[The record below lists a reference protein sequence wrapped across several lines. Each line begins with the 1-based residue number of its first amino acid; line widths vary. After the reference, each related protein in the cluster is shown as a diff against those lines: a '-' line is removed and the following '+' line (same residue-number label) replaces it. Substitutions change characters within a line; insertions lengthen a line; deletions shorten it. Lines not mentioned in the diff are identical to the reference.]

1 MSLFTA
7 LQLSQFTQQL
17 SELRDDFSTSF
28 SEDSDESFEQAKVA
42 LASACTLVNELSYDT
57 ETFPEGLT
65 SLPTDLRHETDLD
78 YVLCLFDELI
88 DVLTCAQLES
98 EQLESLTKED
108 ITVRVSLIGSEGGVA
123 HFSGTFTY
131 GSNNFSM
138 EPVSDSQAAITDD
151 HTVRTEFECNH
162 PQVKRSGIAI
172 NGDAWRD
179 LEAAECEAPFL
190 QIAFFTNA
198 DPQDFLDDTA
208 ANLTHEQAGLVL

>member
-28 SEDSDESFEQAKVA
+28 SENSDESFEQAKVA
-42 LASACTLVNELSYDT
+42 LASACTLVDELSDDT
-57 ETFPEGLT
+57 EEFPNGLI

-78 YVLCLFDELI
+78 YVLGLFDELI
-88 DVLTCAQLES
+88 DVLTCAHFGAV
-98 EQLESLTKED
+98 TKED
-108 ITVRVSLIGSEGGVA
+108 ITVRVSLIGSEGGVV

-138 EPVSDSQAAITDD
+138 EPVSDSQAAMTDD
-151 HTVRTEFECNH
+151 HTVRAEFECNH
-162 PQVKRSGIAI
+162 PKVTRSGIAI

-179 LEAAECEAPFL
+179 LEAAECEATFL

-208 ANLTHEQAGLVL
+208 ANLTHEPAGLVL